1 MANIMWLLVSLLH
14 VFGHCDPIDYR
25 TRTEFDSRQFAECS
39 FDAPRRRRSAEE
51 DDFFRIRF
59 WRIDPL
65 LGSNITFTE
74 VVGEGENDII
84 RPVDTAE
91 LSIINRLYEP
101 SSQHYL
107 CCFQSDSTA
116 SDIVNKTFYDHGAL
130 VEHVGSLTEAQ
141 CDVVPVT
148 HSPYDQTLLIIIVS
162 CTIAAAVLLCISVIL
177 CIHCCRRKKPEGRS
191 TPPTSNENMIVKSNS
206 FQPGRRVE

>member
-84 RPVDTAE
+84 RPFS
-91 LSIINRLYEP
+91 LSLSAAQLLPQFCSVFRSFYAFIVAGGKNRREEALR
-101 SSQHYL
+101 QRL
-107 CCFQSDSTA
+107 T
-116 SDIVNKTFYDHGAL
+116 KT
-130 VEHVGSLTEAQ
+130 
-141 CDVVPVT
+141 
-148 HSPYDQTLLIIIVS
+148 
-162 CTIAAAVLLCISVIL
+162 
-177 CIHCCRRKKPEGRS
+177 
-191 TPPTSNENMIVKSNS
+191 
-206 FQPGRRVE
+206 